1 MDLDKITLISM
12 LQEKMK
18 YQAARQEVIS
28 QNIANVDTPDY
39 TRKDIAKPNFGEMV
53 KSNMVSLSVT
63 NPSHIGGTN
72 SASNYTGISSGNEV
86 ELDMEALELMKN
98 SNEFAKASSTYKK
111 ILSLFRLAID
121 GSGR

>member
-1 MDLDKITLISM
+1 
-12 LQEKMK
+12 MK

-72 SASNYTGISSGNEV
+72 SASNYQGISSGNEV